1 MSLWDD
7 VPLKEKDL
15 AAVEEILMG
24 VEPIAQR
31 QDLRISLEDI
41 SDLRSMHLGLTPKQI
56 RFAYYYVLLKNG
68 PMAALKAGYDDTSE
82 ENVTRHT
89 TITANE
95 LMQKQGVRNLVHAL
109 QLRAATTL
117 VIDEH
122 YVVHMSAA
130 IAENLD
136 YKPKDRIEALKLIT
150 KIRGFE
156 APVRV
161 QHDVNRNTDNANAP
175 SALDTLHRVWQEKK
189 GITEGTDDA
198 MDAEVEEHA

>member
-1 MSLWDD
+1 MFRDEL
-7 VPLKEKDL
+7 PLRAHELD
-15 AAVEEILMG
+15 AVEEILQG

-31 QDLRISLEDI
+31 QDMRISLEDI
-41 SDLRSMHLGLTPKQI
+41 HDLRSLHLGLTPKEI
-56 RFAYYYVLLKNG
+56 RFSYYYVLLKNG
-68 PMAALKAGYDDTSE
+68 PIAALKAGYSDTTE
-82 ENVTRHT
+82 DNVARHT
-89 TITANE
+89 AVAANE
-95 LMQKQGVRNLVHAL
+95 LLQKPLVTQLVQAL

-122 YVVHMSAA
+122 YVVHMSAS

-136 YKPKDRIEALKLIT
+136 YKPKDRIEALKLIS

-161 QHDVNRNTDNANAP
+161 QHDVHRTADVAGST

-189 GITEGTDDA
+189 KVSDDPDDTV
-198 MDAEVEEHA
+198 DAEVEEHA